1 MSAMTSCTPL
11 NQLARPLPAT
21 WARGGLPV
29 GLRVETHPADE
40 EGDTERE
47 QQVREDRADD
57 RRSHRVEEPR
67 AERHQGDDQL
77 GRIAEGGVEEG
88 ADGVAGVGR

>member
-1 MSAMTSCTPL
+1 M
-11 NQLARPLPAT
+11 
-21 WARGGLPV
+21 
-29 GLRVETHPADE
+29 ETQPADE
-40 EGDTERE
+40 EGDAERE

-57 RRSHRVEEPR
+57 RRPHHVEEPR

-88 ADGVAGVGR
+88 ADGVAGVDRELLRRPDDETRDREAGDRRDENQ